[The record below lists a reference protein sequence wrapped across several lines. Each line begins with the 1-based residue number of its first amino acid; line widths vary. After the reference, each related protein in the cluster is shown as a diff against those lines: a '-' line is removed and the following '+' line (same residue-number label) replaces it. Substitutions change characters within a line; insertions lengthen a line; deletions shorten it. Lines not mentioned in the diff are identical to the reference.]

1 MKNVK
6 RMLVVALCGMMMS
19 ASVEAGTEAGTPTKE
34 MRECKNNDCGTFQ
47 VGMYRV
53 QNTMNMKLILYKE
66 AGEVVTVRLKNQK
79 GEVLHEEV
87 LGKKTQK
94 YARPFNFSD
103 SQDGRYTLEI
113 SNGEEVVRKDI
124 KLSTKDIV
132 ETPARTLVAVN

>member
-6 RMLVVALCGMMMS
+6 RMLVAALCGMMMS
-19 ASVEAGTEAGTPTKE
+19 ASVEAGTPQKQ
-34 MRECKNNDCGTFQ
+34 MRECKNNNCGTFQ

-53 QNTMNMKLILYKE
+53 QNSLNMKLILHKE

-79 GEVLHEEV
+79 GEVMYQEV
-87 LGKKTQK
+87 LGKKTRK

-103 SQDGRYTLEI
+103 TQDGRYSLEI
-113 SNGEEVVRKDI
+113 SNGEEMVRKDI
-124 KLSTKDIV
+124 KLSTQDIV

>member
-6 RMLVVALCGMMMS
+6 RMLVVALCGMMMMS
-19 ASVEAGTEAGTPTKE
+19 ASAEAGTPSKA
-34 MRECKNNDCGTFQ
+34 MRECKNNNCGTFQ

-66 AGEVVTVRLKNQK
+66 VGEVVTIRLRNQK

-87 LGKKTQK
+87 LGKKTKK

-103 SQDGRYTLEI
+103 SEDGRYTLEI
-113 SNGEEVVRKDI
+113 SNRDEILRKDI
-124 KLSTKDIV
+124 KLSTRDIV
-132 ETPARTLVAVN
+132 EIPARTLVAVN

>member
-6 RMLVVALCGMMMS
+6 QMLVAALCGMMMS
-19 ASVEAGTEAGTPTKE
+19 ASVEAGTPPKE

-47 VGMYRV
+47 VGMYRIK
-53 QNTMNMKLILYKE
+53 NTLNMKLLLYKE
-66 AGEVVTVRLKNQK
+66 AGEVVKIRLKDQE
-79 GEVLHEEV
+79 GRVVHEEV
-87 LGKKTQK
+87 LGKKIQK

-113 SNGEEVVRKDI
+113 SNGEEMVRKDI

>member
-6 RMLVVALCGMMMS
+6 QMLLAALCGMMMS
-19 ASVEAGTEAGTPTKE
+19 AFVEAGTPPKE

-53 QNTMNMKLILYKE
+53 QNTLNMKLLLCKE

-87 LGKKTQK
+87 LGKKTRK
-94 YARPFNFSD
+94 YARPFNFSE

-113 SNGEEVVRKDI
+113 SNGEEMVRKEI
-124 KLSTKDIV
+124 KLSTDGIV
-132 ETPARTLVAVN
+132 ETPARTLMAVN

>member
-6 RMLVVALCGMMMS
+6 QMLVAALCGMMMS
-19 ASVEAGTEAGTPTKE
+19 ASVEAGTPPKE

-53 QNTMNMKLILYKE
+53 QNTLNMKLLLYKE

-87 LGKKTQK
+87 LGKKTRK
-94 YARPFNFSD
+94 YARPFNFSE

-113 SNGEEVVRKDI
+113 SNGEEMVRKDI
-124 KLSTKDIV
+124 KLSTDGIV
-132 ETPARTLVAVN
+132 ETPARTLMAVN

>member
-6 RMLVVALCGMMMS
+6 QMLVAALCGLMIS
-19 ASVEAGTEAGTPTKE
+19 ASVEAGTPQKH

-47 VGMYRV
+47 VGMYRIE
-53 QNTMNMKLILYKE
+53 NTLNMKLLLYKD

-79 GEVLHEEV
+79 GEVMYQEV
-87 LGKKTQK
+87 LGKKTRK

-103 SQDGRYTLEI
+103 TQDGRYSLEI
-113 SNGEEVVRKDI
+113 SNGEEMIRKDI
-124 KLSTKDIV
+124 TLFTQNIV

>member
-6 RMLVVALCGMMMS
+6 KMLVAALCGLMLS
-19 ASVEAGTEAGTPTKE
+19 ATAEAATPEKQ

-79 GEVLHEEV
+79 GELMYQEV
-87 LGKKTQK
+87 LGKNTRK
-94 YARPFNFSD
+94 YARPFNFLD
-103 SQDGRYTLEI
+103 TPDGRYTVEI
-113 SNGEEVVRKDI
+113 SSGKEVLRKDI
-124 KLSTKDIV
+124 KLSTQGIV

>member
-6 RMLVVALCGMMMS
+6 RMLVAALCGMMMS
-19 ASVEAGTEAGTPTKE
+19 ASVEAGTPEKQ

-47 VGMYRV
+47 VGMYRI
-53 QNTMNMKLILYKE
+53 QNTMNMNLILYKE

-79 GEVLHEEV
+79 GEVMYQEV
-87 LGKKTQK
+87 LGKKTRK

-103 SQDGRYTLEI
+103 IQDGRYSLEI
-113 SNGEEVVRKDI
+113 SNGEEMVRKDI
-124 KLSTKDIV
+124 KLSTQDIV